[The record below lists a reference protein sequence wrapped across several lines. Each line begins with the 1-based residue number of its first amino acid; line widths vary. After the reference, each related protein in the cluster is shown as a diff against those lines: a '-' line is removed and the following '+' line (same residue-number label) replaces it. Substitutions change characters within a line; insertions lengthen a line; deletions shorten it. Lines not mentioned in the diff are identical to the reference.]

1 MYVSLL
7 VKYAMSSTNT
17 LTYNNS
23 NGLYLVCQIGCE
35 IINKVLSHSTLE
47 LVQGVLVH
55 VHTTLLSSLI
65 YCMTHHQKSY
75 VAKSTNNYL
84 TTIGDAL
91 NGRVWPELVSL
102 IPRGFKCR
110 FLNAARRRVQLGVQ
124 WAAPST
130 DVPLQMED
138 AVRGRV
144 RPDPLDHG
152 P

>member
-1 MYVSLL
+1 MQNSTPNLFMSRKLLIFSVQSYKLFLFNYAPAHSKSLVGISNSLYVSLL

-23 NGLYLVCQIGCE
+23 NGLYLVCPIGCE

-55 VHTTLLSSLI
+55 VHTTFLSFLI

-91 NGRVWPELVSL
+91 TYIGSN
-102 IPRGFKCR
+102 I
-110 FLNAARRRVQLGVQ
+110 
-124 WAAPST
+124 T
-130 DVPLQMED
+130 
-138 AVRGRV
+138 
-144 RPDPLDHG
+144 HI
-152 P
+152 